1 MQFDRPLIPALLI
14 RRYKRFLADV
24 ELADGTVEVVHC
36 PNPGAMLGLAV
47 PDSEIWLSRSDNAAR
62 KLAHTWELE
71 RVDGRLVGIN
81 ANRPNDLVCEAI
93 ADGALPPLAGYAV
106 ARREVRYGL
115 NSRIDVLLEAEG
127 RPPCYVEVKNVHLR
141 RAGGLN
147 PGAAEFPDCV
157 TKRGAK
163 HLGELAAVVA
173 AGGRAAMVYCVQ
185 REDCD
190 RFALA
195 ADIDPAYAAAFA
207 RATAAGV
214 EAYAYA
220 CTLSVEEIRVASAL
234 PVVI

>member
-1 MQFDRPLIPALLI
+1 MQFHAPLVPARLV
-14 RRYKRFLADV
+14 RRYKRFLADA
-24 ELADGTVEVVHC
+24 ELAGGAVEVVHC
-36 PNPGAMLGLAV
+36 PNPGAMLGLAR
-47 PDSEIWLSRSDNAAR
+47 PGGEIWLSRARNLSR
-62 KLAHTWELE
+62 KLALTWELE

-81 ANRPNDLVCEAI
+81 AMRPNDLVPEAI
-93 ADGALPPLAGYAV
+93 AAGTIPQLAGYAS

-115 NSRIDVLLEAEG
+115 SSRIDVLLEADG

-141 RAGGLN
+141 RDDGPN

-163 HLGELAAVVA
+163 HLDELAAVVA
-173 AGGRAAMVYCVQ
+173 AGGRAVMVYCIQ

-207 RATAAGV
+207 RATGAGV
-214 EAYAYA
+214 EAYAYS
-220 CTLSVEEIRVASAL
+220 CSLSVGEIRVASSL
-234 PVVI
+234 PVII